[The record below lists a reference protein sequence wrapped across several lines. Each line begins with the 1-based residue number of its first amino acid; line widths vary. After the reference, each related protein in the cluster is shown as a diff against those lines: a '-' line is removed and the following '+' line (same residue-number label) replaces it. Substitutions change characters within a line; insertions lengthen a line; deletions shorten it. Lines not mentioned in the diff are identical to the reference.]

1 MILFSKRP
9 IIHEKAIQQALEAMR
24 AGRRLHAHPLQISLI
39 IASRLASPHAVGG
52 EAAAQ
57 VAIFDY
63 LREIITG
70 RLAELRQVYQLPP
83 PAQACADSDLA
94 ADFSQNNRELESWSL
109 LYHRYVCVDRDLSM
123 QQIGSVT
130 GRDQRLLRHRQ
141 ARAISRLTE
150 ISVAREQAAR
160 QQETI
165 HRLRLALPGT
175 HPPNLVGIE
184 SLLETALH
192 FLTEGDPP
200 RHLVFHGPEGIGK
213 SALAEVAAH
222 RMVDDEQL
230 EDLLW
235 FTVPESVPSPAAL
248 VHGLVE
254 GLGLPASGGTN
265 PTWALRAYLLTHPTL
280 VVLDQADALLTDAA
294 YAGFLLE
301 TLDSANVILTSRVA
315 PSSDLWCYL
324 ISLPGLNREQAFEF
338 LRTVARQRNRRDDEQ
353 RLQAIW
359 AAVGGNP
366 VMLRAVFNISPT
378 FPLATAL
385 ARAGITDLYD
395 HIWRQLS
402 PDDQR
407 VSLIALLFSRKGLTY
422 QQVSLL
428 SRLSQD
434 RIDQAILQ
442 LLDRAFL
449 TVEEDAESFVLSP
462 PAATFLLGHIQD
474 DLAIGDGESA
484 VVFLRRAFR
493 RRVEELV
500 DAPDP
505 EAAVALLKL
514 ANRLGF
520 SDVEAWE
527 HTFNL
532 APQITAAG
540 RWLAWHQHLTTL
552 LDYEYAAPQAA
563 WLGLTIG
570 IALRWLGQLDDALIA
585 LERARVYYTDEASPH
600 QAEVMGELAVI
611 YRYRGEWRTAGLLLQ
626 AALDLYERFDIA
638 AGVERCLHELAQL
651 DLEQGHAEQVLD
663 WLGRLERRT
672 VRSWGIAGQAYA
684 LLGQRDLARDA
695 ARHIQDLLEEYL
707 AEDSSNY
714 GRAVATLGLIYD
726 RLDEPA
732 IAAPYLSQ
740 AVDLLE
746 RAKDMAGYARACN
759 NLSVAYL
766 KQPVHSRE
774 VPLSDLYHLLT
785 SALDIQG
792 HIGDKIGLAITQQN
806 LSLLSLAN
814 PAEDTESDH

>member
-1 MILFSKRP
+1 MIFFSKRP
-9 IIHEKAIQQALEAMR
+9 IIHDKAIQQALEAMR
-24 AGRRLHAHPLQISLI
+24 AGRKLHAHPLEICLI
-39 IASRLASPHAVGG
+39 ITSRLASPHAIGG

-57 VAIFDY
+57 VAIFDC
-63 LREIITG
+63 LGEIITG

-94 ADFSQNNRELESWSL
+94 ADFSRNNRELESWSL
-109 LYHRYVCVDRDLSM
+109 LYYRYVCVDRDLSM
-123 QQIGSVT
+123 QEIGSLT

-141 ARAISRLTE
+141 VRAISRLTV
-150 ISVAREQAAR
+150 ILVAREQAAR

-175 HPPNLVGIE
+175 RPPHLIGIE

-213 SALAEVAAH
+213 SVLAEVVAH

-248 VHGLVE
+248 IHGLVE
-254 GLGLPASGGTN
+254 GLGLPPGGTN
-265 PTWALRAYLLTHPTL
+265 PTWTLRAYLLTHPTL
-280 VVLDQADALLTDAA
+280 VVLDQADALLADAA

-301 TLDSANVILTSRVA
+301 TLDSANVILTSRIA
-315 PSSDLWCYL
+315 PPSDLWCYL
-324 ISLPGLNREQAFEF
+324 VSLPGLNREQAFEF
-338 LRTVARQRNRRDDEQ
+338 LRTVAQQRNRRDDER

-366 VMLRAVFNISPT
+366 VMLRAVFNVSPT
-378 FPLATAL
+378 FPLSSAL

-395 HIWRQLS
+395 HIWQQLS

-407 VSLIALLFSRKGLTY
+407 VSLIALLFSRRGPTY

-428 SRLSQD
+428 SRLGQD
-434 RIDQAILQ
+434 RIDQAILE
-442 LLDRAFL
+442 LLERAFL
-449 TVEEDAESFVLSP
+449 TVEEDDRSFMLSP
-462 PAATFLLGHIQD
+462 PAVTFLLAHIQN
-474 DLAIGDGESA
+474 DLLIGDGESA
-484 VVFLRRAFR
+484 VVFLRRVFR

-520 SDVEAWE
+520 SDIEAWE

-552 LDYEYAAPQAA
+552 IDYEYAAPQAA
-563 WLGLTIG
+563 WLDLTIG

-585 LERARVYYTDEASPH
+585 LERARAYYTDEASPH
-600 QAEVMGELAVI
+600 QAEVMGEIAVI

-638 AGVERCLHELAQL
+638 VGVERCLHELAQL
-651 DLEQGHAEQVLD
+651 DLEQERAEQVLG

-684 LLGQRDLARDA
+684 LLGQSDLARDA
-695 ARHIQDLLEEYL
+695 ARHIQDLLEESVP
-707 AEDSSNY
+707 EDSSNH

-726 RLDEPA
+726 KLEEPD
-732 IAAPYLSQ
+732 IAAPYLLQ

-774 VPLSDLYHLLT
+774 VP
-785 SALDIQG
+785 
-792 HIGDKIGLAITQQN
+792 
-806 LSLLSLAN
+806 
-814 PAEDTESDH
+814 DH